1 MFKGIFKNALRAVK
15 RKFAPKLKL
24 GKNEKPYHLW
34 AALTRRKAAPVAP
47 TRQCVRRALTKVAFT
62 SITTM
67 YPGES
72 RLARRRM
79 ARAMA
84 KNQWR
89 EQYVAAAA

>member
-1 MFKGIFKNALRAVK
+1 MLIALPGRRHAFV
-15 RKFAPKLKL
+15 AICGNIGQYL
-24 GKNEKPYHLW
+24 G
-34 AALTRRKAAPVAP
+34 KAAPVAP

>member
-1 MFKGIFKNALRAVK
+1 MFKG
-15 RKFAPKLKL
+15 KLKL
-24 GKNEKPYHLW
+24 GKDEKPYHLW